1 MTDLRRIIKELKK
14 YAENTG
20 GLVNGEIVAAA
31 LEGFVQEL
39 EKEARDLYPSA
50 RKSAEPILRRVIGEE
65 EATET

>member
-39 EKEARDLYPSA
+39 EKEADWVGQTDQA
-50 RKSAEPILRRVIGEE
+50 RAALRRVIGEE
-65 EATET
+65 EAKPE